1 MNGGVSRSISR
12 ARGACRSSPRT
23 VSVQGEKGRYVIDA
37 RYVRARPSGIGS
49 YVAALIAR
57 LPALAPEARFRLWAH
72 QERPEPVAA
81 PNVTCFTVPA
91 VADGIRTLL
100 RPSSLD
106 QLEPTDVVHFPAS
119 LLGRGLPC
127 ASVVTMHDL
136 MWLERAAD
144 VDARPLL
151 RRARAKY
158 YQFGMRNAL
167 RSATRLIAVS
177 HATAERI
184 RAVRPDAANRVRVI
198 HNAAGAA
205 FVPPVDLAAAR
216 ERAAELVGSHAPY
229 YVVVGK
235 NEPYKAHQHV
245 LEAFARESKPEE
257 LLVLVQRTRSGKGLA
272 KLAERLGIS
281 SRIRWL
287 PTLTEGQLV
296 SVLQAARAL
305 VQPSRIEGFGIPVLE
320 AMAAGCPVITSDTP
334 SLLEVTGGAGLH
346 AAVGDIAGLA
356 RAMRQTR
363 DASLRDEL
371 RARGLERARTF
382 DWDAAAALTLEV
394 YREAAA
400 VGPGRGRGH
409 HA

>member
-1 MNGGVSRSISR
+1 MSLQTEN
-12 ARGACRSSPRT
+12 
-23 VSVQGEKGRYVIDA
+23 GRYVIDA

-72 QERPEPVAA
+72 QERPEPVSA

-91 VADGIRTLL
+91 VADGLRTLL

-106 QLEPTDVVHFPAS
+106 DLEPADVVHFPAS

-127 ASVVTMHDL
+127 ASVVTVHDL

-144 VDARPLL
+144 VDARPVL

-158 YQFGMRNAL
+158 YQLGMRNAL
-167 RSATRLIAVS
+167 RNATRLIAVS
-177 HATAERI
+177 HATADRI
-184 RAVRPDAANRVRVI
+184 RAVRPEAASRVRVI

-205 FVPPVDLAAAR
+205 FVPPVDLGAAR
-216 ERAAELVGSHAPY
+216 ERAARLVGSNAPY
-229 YVVVGK
+229 YVVIGK

-245 LEAFARESKPEE
+245 LEAFAREGNPEE
-257 LLVLVQRTRSGKGLA
+257 LLVLVQRTRRGKGLA
-272 KLAERLGIS
+272 KLAETLGIS
-281 SRIRWL
+281 SRVRWL
-287 PTLTEGQLV
+287 PTLTDSELL
-296 SVLQAARAL
+296 SVVQAARAL

-334 SLLEVTGGAGLH
+334 SLLEITGGAGLH

-356 RAMRQTR
+356 RAMRQMR

-382 DWDAAAALTLEV
+382 SWDAAARATLEV

-400 VGPGRGRGH
+400 AGPGLQASAR
-409 HA
+409 APCLTCSST